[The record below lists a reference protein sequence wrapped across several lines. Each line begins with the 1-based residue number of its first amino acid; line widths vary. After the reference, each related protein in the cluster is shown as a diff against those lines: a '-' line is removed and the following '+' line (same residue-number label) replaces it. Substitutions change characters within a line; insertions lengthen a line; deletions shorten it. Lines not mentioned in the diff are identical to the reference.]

1 MTASAETIAQ
11 LRDIVTSAKSVP
23 MSASCMVNRAEVLG
37 LLDRL
42 DAAVSA
48 EFADASSLLG
58 EREATLDQARQ
69 EAEQILA
76 DARARAE
83 GLVAEESVHVEA
95 AARAERLTSET
106 ESEAEE
112 IKREADAYVDARIAE
127 LEAGLSKTMSQI
139 QTMRARL
146 AERSKLD
153 ERFAE

>member
-95 AARAERLTSET
+95 AERAERLTSET

-139 QTMRARL
+139 QIMRARL
-146 AERSKLD
+146 SERSHLD
-153 ERFAE
+153 ERFSK

>member
-58 EREATLDQARQ
+58 EREAALDQARK

-83 GLVAEESVHVEA
+83 GLVAEEAVHVEA
-95 AARAERLTSET
+95 AERAERLTSET

-139 QTMRARL
+139 QMKRARL

-153 ERFAE
+153 ERYAE